1 TTEQVNERAS
11 INITDHVAALPGI
24 DVARGGLVRS
34 NVVARGFNNI
44 FSGALMTLTDNRFAF
59 VPSLRVNIPYL
70 STTTNEDIDR
80 IEVVLGPGA
89 ALYGPNTASGVMAV
103 FTKSPFTSAGTTV
116 TVDGGNQDVLRGS
129 FRTAYVVNPKFAVKL
144 ALEGFRGTEWDFVPE
159 DTVGEKKP
167 RNPDLRRYGGE
178 IRADFRPTPASEII
192 PNYGRSQAGSAVE
205 PTGLGPAQIQ
215 DWVYQTYQI
224 RARYNRLFGQV
235 FMNTSHAGGTYLLQ
249 TVGAS
254 TNCTDARDLSCI
266 IDRSR
271 QLAAQVQHGFDLGAR
286 QRFIYGVDYIRTEPR
301 TEGTINGRN
310 EGDDII
316 SEVGGYVHSVTSLSR
331 MVELTTDTR
340 DDKHSRLNDPV
351 FSPRVALVFK
361 PVENQNFR

>member
-1 TTEQVNERAS
+1 
-11 INITDHVAALPGI
+11 
-24 DVARGGLVRS
+24 
-34 NVVARGFNNI
+34 
-44 FSGALMTLTDNRFAF
+44 
-59 VPSLRVNIPYL
+59 
-70 STTTNEDIDR
+70 
-80 IEVVLGPGA
+80 
-89 ALYGPNTASGVMAV
+89 
-103 FTKSPFTSAGTTV
+103 
-116 TVDGGNQDVLRGS
+116 
-129 FRTAYVVNPKFAVKL
+129 
-144 ALEGFRGTEWDFVPE
+144 
-159 DTVGEKKP
+159 
-167 RNPDLRRYGGE
+167 
-178 IRADFRPTPASEII
+178 
-192 PNYGRSQAGSAVE
+192 
-205 PTGLGPAQIQ
+205 
-215 DWVYQTYQI
+215 
-224 RARYNRLFGQV
+224 
-235 FMNTSHAGGTYLLQ
+235 GGTYLLQ

-254 TNCTDARDLSCI
+254 TNCPDVADLSCI

-361 PVENQNFR
+361 PVENQNFRLTFNRAFSTPSTNNLFLDRLAQHTALLDIRALGTPETGFQFRRDCPTGVGGLC